1 MNQNDKKKFPE
12 IRKLYPD
19 FTFEEQTEARDTLKR
34 YVALVWRIY
43 QRIRREKSEKSE
55 KFDQNSFKR

>member
-1 MNQNDKKKFPE
+1 MNQKDKKEYPA

-19 FTFEEQTEARDTLKR
+19 FTFREQSEVQDTLQR

-43 QRIRREKSEKSE
+43 QRIRREKK
-55 KFDQNSFKR
+55 N